1 VSGIDGKCLAPKDKR
16 PGITTSFCVY
26 DEAHDGNHSWED
38 TPEKRKER
46 LFAPV
51 PVSGG
56 ETTEMSSA
64 VNASHLPRLP
74 EQEGR

>member
-26 DEAHDGNHSWED
+26 DEAHGGNHSWED

-46 LFAPV
+46 LLAPV

-56 ETTEMSSA
+56 ETSEEA
-64 VNASHLPRLP
+64 L
-74 EQEGR
+74 